1 MPEPLL
7 TFDCYDDFIRAASL
21 SEDRVSTLFNILKK
35 LPKVNYD
42 LMERLVFHL
51 ARYIKLLFFTFIKT
65 VYNGIEGI
73 SNKCIFSLSANF
85 FT

>member
-51 ARYIKLLFFTFIKT
+51 ARYFNCQRVTYMFNDLNLSIQ
-65 VYNGIEGI
+65 G
-73 SNKCIFSLSANF
+73 CIA
-85 FT
+85 

>member
-1 MPEPLL
+1 MLKSFLRDMPEPLL

-51 ARYIKLLFFTFIKT
+51 ARFYYSDYNYLIYFNTTLFI
-65 VYNGIEGI
+65 
-73 SNKCIFSLSANF
+73 
-85 FT
+85 